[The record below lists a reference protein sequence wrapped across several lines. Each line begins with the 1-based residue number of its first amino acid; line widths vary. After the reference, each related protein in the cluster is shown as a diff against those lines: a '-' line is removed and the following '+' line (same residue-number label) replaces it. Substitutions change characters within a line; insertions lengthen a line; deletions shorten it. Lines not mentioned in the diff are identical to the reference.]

1 MDGLDPTEIACPPR
15 APSVAV
21 LDGCST
27 VMLLVHGI
35 GYGYGIPV
43 GWGKEH
49 LTVRI
54 IRNFLFAR
62 QGVHKW
68 RLG

>member
-1 MDGLDPTEIACPPR
+1 MCTTHSKAMSGWTDGLDPTEIASPPR

-35 GYGYGIPV
+35 GCGYGYPGGGAVYI
-43 GWGKEH
+43 
-49 LTVRI
+49 
-54 IRNFLFAR
+54 
-62 QGVHKW
+62 
-68 RLG
+68 